1 MKNIVLLLFSIV
13 LVSCS
18 NDKPVETKSEL
29 FIEQRLSNFIADNPD
44 WTKDETTEAAT
55 TDKFKRQAIKWS
67 NETGFLNDMPLQ
79 LKRIADTTESGQA
92 VKMAH
97 FRTFNDKNR
106 PAESLLNYINLHI
119 KGIVSDE
126 QAKQLQVE
134 NKYTLT
140 GNLQRQGK
148 RADVKFIKVSDFKGY
163 DIGSYTFVITGFKP
177 L

>member
-1 MKNIVLLLFSIV
+1 MKNIILFLFSIV
-13 LVSCS
+13 FVSCS
-18 NDKPVETKSEL
+18 NDKPVETKSAL
-29 FIEQRLSNFIADNPD
+29 FIEEKLNNFIADNPD
-44 WTKDETTEAAT
+44 WTKDEATETAT

-67 NETGFLNDMPLQ
+67 NEPSFLNDMPLQ

-97 FRTFNDKNR
+97 FKTFNDKNR
-106 PAESLLNYINLHI
+106 PAGSLLNYINLHI

-126 QAKQLQVE
+126 QAKQLQIDK
-134 NKYTLT
+134 NYNLI